1 MENTVCDFWR
11 MIWEQHLE
19 IVLMLTN
26 LEEYSKTKC
35 AKYWPDKEEEK
46 KTFADITIHYV
57 NEKRFSGK
65 ISVIS
70 PFQFRWISIKGDFRF
85 LSGRLRG

>member
-1 MENTVCDFWR
+1 MLLNSNIRILGPMENTVCDFWR

-19 IVLMLTN
+19 LVLMLTN

-46 KTFADITIHYV
+46 KTYADITIHYI
-57 NEKRFSGK
+57 NEKRYSGK
-65 ISVIS
+65 FI
-70 PFQFRWISIKGDFRF
+70 
-85 LSGRLRG
+85 

>member
-19 IVLMLTN
+19 LVLMLTN

-35 AKYWPDKEEEK
+35 AKYWPDKEEEA
-46 KTFADITIHYV
+46 KTYNDITIHYV
-57 NEKRFSGK
+57 NEKRYSGACTC
-65 ISVIS
+65 VC
-70 PFQFRWISIKGDFRF
+70 
-85 LSGRLRG
+85 LGRTSTYY